1 MRLNKTI
8 HCGVPARVAR
18 VGCEEMTRRQHEKE
32 FLIRVLT
39 CDLMDRILFLVVIT
53 LMIAPLGYA
62 QKPNRKPTGSV
73 TWKIDNLKKIGGHQI
88 DIVGEPQVI
97 KASGGK
103 AVLFDG
109 VNDGLIVDD
118 NPLAGAEAFT
128 VEAIFR
134 PDSGGSKE
142 QRWFHIQDASADNR
156 VLLEIRLNGDEWF
169 LDTFI
174 KSGANSRPLYAEN
187 FKHPVAQWYHVALV
201 FDGTTMRHYVDAHEE
216 LSGALTISPLGKG
229 SASIGVRM
237 NRVFWFKGAI
247 RTVRVTPRALL
258 PKEFMS
264 KN

>member
-1 MRLNKTI
+1 MTKK
-8 HCGVPARVAR
+8 ARRSTKLHEQRTNSNLRICVISCHLVA
-18 VGCEEMTRRQHEKE
+18 C
-32 FLIRVLT
+32 ILT
-39 CDLMDRILFLVVIT
+39 LVVVV
-53 LMIAPLGYA
+53 LMIASVGYA
-62 QKPNRKPTGSV
+62 QNPAQNRSTGSV

-88 DIVGEPQVI
+88 NIVGEPQVI
-97 KASGGK
+97 KASAGK

-109 VNDGLIVDD
+109 VDDGLIVDD

-128 VEAIFR
+128 VEAVFR

-142 QRWFHIQDASADNR
+142 QRWFHIQDGSADNR

-174 KSGANSRPLYAEN
+174 KSGTNSRPLYAEN
-187 FKHPVAQWYHVALV
+187 FKHRVGQWYHVALV
-201 FDGTTMRHYVDAHEE
+201 FDGTTMRHYVDSHEE

-229 SASIGVRM
+229 SSSIGVRM

-247 RTVRVTPRALL
+247 RRVRFTPRALL